1 MVSLNNNFQNNNY
14 FGIRENINNLFGHM
28 KKGSLFYILDLI
40 RAFKE
45 LYFSN
50 YPQFEDCMNLLNER
64 DYELII
70 PVDNT
75 NNINYDNER
84 INIMISFAEL
94 AAIIFRFTNT
104 QKNLKTNKLIRKM
117 VLLYDSK
124 FSNENNNLKSTC
136 FLAFDNFAKYNDNWK
151 NPFILVEYLSLVKNK
166 EILSHLGNVF
176 ISSFETLTFAH
187 ENFAT
192 VDFNFPYRN
201 LINICKYCTD
211 QELAQQYYEIL
222 KNMIS
227 LLGDYY
233 EESLSDL
240 KPELKKE
247 LFLLISKIL
256 PTNVQ

>member
-1 MVSLNNNFQNNNY
+1 MVSLNNNFNNNNY
-14 FGIRENINNLFGHM
+14 FSNRENINNLFGHM
-28 KKGSLFYILDLI
+28 KKGSTIYILDLI
-40 RAFKE
+40 RTFKE

-50 YPQFEDCMNLLNER
+50 YPQFEDCFNLLNER

-75 NNINYDNER
+75 NINYDNER

-94 AAIIFRFTNT
+94 AAIVFRFENT
-104 QKNLKTNKLIRKM
+104 QKKLKTNKLIRKM

-124 FSNENNNLKSTC
+124 FSNENSILKSTC
-136 FLAFDNFAKYNDNWK
+136 CLAFDNFAKYNDNWK

-166 EILSHLGNVF
+166 EILSNLGKVY
-176 ISSFETLTFAH
+176 ISSFETLAYIK
-187 ENFAT
+187 ENLAT
-192 VDFNFPYRN
+192 VNFNFPYRN

-211 QELAQQYYEIL
+211 IEVVQQYYEIL

-233 EESLSDL
+233 KESLSDL
-240 KPELKKE
+240 KPELNKE
-247 LFLLISKIL
+247 LFTIYKIL
-256 PTNVQ
+256 FSNVQ

>member
-1 MVSLNNNFQNNNY
+1 M
-14 FGIRENINNLFGHM
+14 
-28 KKGSLFYILDLI
+28 
-40 RAFKE
+40 
-45 LYFSN
+45 
-50 YPQFEDCMNLLNER
+50 
-64 DYELII
+64 
-70 PVDNT
+70 
-75 NNINYDNER
+75 
-84 INIMISFAEL
+84 
-94 AAIIFRFTNT
+94 
-104 QKNLKTNKLIRKM
+104 
-117 VLLYDSK
+117 
-124 FSNENNNLKSTC
+124 
-136 FLAFDNFAKYNDNWK
+136 AFDNFAKYNDNWK

-166 EILSHLGNVF
+166 EILSHLGNVY
-176 ISSFETLTFAH
+176 ISSFETLTFAY

-192 VDFNFPYRN
+192 VDFNFPYQN